1 MGPVQEVPTR
11 GARVRLATSV
21 RDAAGVPVAR
31 LEGLQHDEDLRGAQ
45 LLAARAR
52 EWLDAAGAFTTWAS
66 APTQTVLSGGQH
78 QAGTVRMADTPAG
91 GAADPV
97 GRVWGS
103 DRIYVV
109 DGSLHVTNGC
119 VNPALTIM
127 ALAWRTAEHLAA
139 LG

>member
-1 MGPVQEVPTR
+1 
-11 GARVRLATSV
+11 
-21 RDAAGVPVAR
+21 
-31 LEGLQHDEDLRGAQ
+31 
-45 LLAARAR
+45 
-52 EWLDAAGAFTTWAS
+52 
-66 APTQTVLSGGQH
+66 
-78 QAGTVRMADTPAG
+78 MADTPAG
-91 GAADPV
+91 GAADPI

-127 ALAWRTAEHLAA
+127 ALGWRTAEHLAA